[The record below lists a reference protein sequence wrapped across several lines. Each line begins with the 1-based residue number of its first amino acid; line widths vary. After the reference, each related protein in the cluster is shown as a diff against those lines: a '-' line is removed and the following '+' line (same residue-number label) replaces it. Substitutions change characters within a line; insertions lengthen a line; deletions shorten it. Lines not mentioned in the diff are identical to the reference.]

1 MSVSNIICQRFL
13 PQPTL
18 GSPLKPSGQVQNG
31 FPMFSLSKY
40 TWHWALVPLQV
51 IVSQGSRYGQIN
63 NVDLS
68 ETKEVDCIW
77 YMLSLH
83 T

>member
-1 MSVSNIICQRFL
+1 MQYKIKSKGNGLIKIKLSISFIISHTFL

-40 TWHWALVPLQV
+40 T
-51 IVSQGSRYGQIN
+51 
-63 NVDLS
+63 
-68 ETKEVDCIW
+68 
-77 YMLSLH
+77 
-83 T
+83 